1 MFELDHLQ
9 TRMLLSLL
17 EPLAMSP
24 GKPIPQNTMTRETD
38 FRAESH
44 KPPTSEAK
52 NLNSS
57 RLILSPATS
66 VSRVNWETDFPALP
80 SRNTIQKKTA
90 SCKPPT
96 SEALHLNSSI
106 LRLDSATSVPQKR
119 VGLETNL
126 PALPSRSTIEE
137 PEWPYQLTS
146 EVEHVNSLSPKWDS
160 TSSTS
165 QNTVKW
171 EADFPNFPSLNT
183 IQDPEWLEALMLEA
197 QHLNGSSQKLDFAA
211 LFGTY
216 GSFQALSDVK
226 KAEQEEL
233 RPLNTKMKELDLQ
246 HNLHSECQNMPLS
259 GDVDGVE
266 KRAESPYSW
275 SDQKSGESSCY
286 FSAQSPGSVF
296 YPWIITKVNDYFSSP

>member
-1 MFELDHLQ
+1 MFELDHFQ

-24 GKPIPQNTMTRETD
+24 GKPIPQNTMKRETD
-38 FRAESH
+38 FRAELH
-44 KPPTSEAK
+44 KPPTSEAE
-52 NLNSS
+52 NSNSS
-57 RLILSPATS
+57 RLLSPATS
-66 VSRVNWETDFPALP
+66 VPTVHWETDFPALP

-90 SCKPPT
+90 LCKPPT
-96 SEALHLNSSI
+96 SEDVHLNSSI
-106 LRLDSATSVPQKR
+106 LKLDPATSVRQER

-146 EVEHVNSLSPKWDS
+146 EVDHVNSLSPKWDS
-160 TSSTS
+160 TSSTP

-171 EADFPNFPSLNT
+171 EADFPDFPSLNT
-183 IQDPEWLEALMLEA
+183 IQDPEWLEALMSEA
-197 QHLNGSSQKLDFAA
+197 QHLNGSSLKLDFAA
-211 LFGTY
+211 LFG
-216 GSFQALSDVK
+216 SSQALSDVK

-233 RPLNTKMKELDLQ
+233 HPIYTKLKELNLQ

-259 GDVDGVE
+259 GDVDTEE

-296 YPWIITKVNDYFSSP
+296 YPWIITKVNDCFSSP

>member
-1 MFELDHLQ
+1 MFELDHFQ

-24 GKPIPQNTMTRETD
+24 GKPIPQNTMKRETD

-44 KPPTSEAK
+44 KPPTSEAE
-52 NLNSS
+52 NSNSS

-66 VSRVNWETDFPALP
+66 VPTVNWETDFPALP
-80 SRNTIQKKTA
+80 SHNTIQKKTA
-90 SCKPPT
+90 LCKPPT
-96 SEALHLNSSI
+96 SEDVHLNSSI
-106 LRLDSATSVPQKR
+106 LKLDSATSVQQKR

-146 EVEHVNSLSPKWDS
+146 EVEHVNRLSPKWDS
-160 TSSTS
+160 TSSTP

-171 EADFPNFPSLNT
+171 EADFPDFPSLNT
-183 IQDPEWLEALMLEA
+183 TQDPEWLEALMSEA
-197 QHLNGSSQKLDFAA
+197 QHLNGSSLKLDFAA

-216 GSFQALSDVK
+216 GSSQALSDVK

-233 RPLNTKMKELDLQ
+233 HPIYTKLKELNLQ

-259 GDVDGVE
+259 GDVDSEE